1 MGARRAR
8 YLVFFQYLGTDFRG
22 VMAIKPPQAGSGVQN
37 HLERAAERLG
47 SEEPVGFTI
56 SSRTDSG
63 AHALCNSAHI
73 DVCRPE
79 GREPHAPDL
88 LTRLLN
94 HHLEHP
100 AIRVLRTVRV
110 ADDFHARFSAT
121 SRRYVYRLVS
131 GCSHPRQLPVWE
143 RKLCWVTRATQLD
156 VAAMREA
163 AGHLVGTHDFSAF
176 RSTSGCDA
184 WRNPV
189 KTLVRAT
196 VAPGPPGPLARHS
209 DCRLQF
215 WELEFESRSFL
226 YKQVRRMTGALVSVG
241 QGLLHPQQVQEMLAS
256 GAPPSQPYIRIV
268 PAWGLFLKSVGY
280 QGLGEAPPL
289 PDPVLDIQPS
299 MDGESDAGPAPS

>member
-1 MGARRAR
+1 MAGRPAR

-22 VMAIKPPQAGSGVQN
+22 VMAVKPPQAGSGVQN

-79 GREPHAPDL
+79 GREPHPPHL
-88 LTRLLN
+88 LTQILN
-94 HHLEHP
+94 RHLEHP

-131 GCSHPRQLPVWE
+131 GCSRLHQLPVWE

-156 VAAMREA
+156 VAAMQEA

-176 RSTSGCDA
+176 RSTGKCDA

-196 VAPGPPGPLARHS
+196 VVPGPPGPLARHS

-215 WELEFESRSFL
+215 WELEFESQSFL

-241 QGLLHPQQVQEMLAS
+241 QGLLRPQQVRDMLAS
-256 GAPPSQPYIRIV
+256 GAPPSQPFIRIV
-268 PAWGLFLKSVGY
+268 PAWGLFLKSVQY
-280 QGLGEAPPL
+280 R
-289 PDPVLDIQPS
+289 DLDW
-299 MDGESDAGPAPS
+299 ESDAVPA